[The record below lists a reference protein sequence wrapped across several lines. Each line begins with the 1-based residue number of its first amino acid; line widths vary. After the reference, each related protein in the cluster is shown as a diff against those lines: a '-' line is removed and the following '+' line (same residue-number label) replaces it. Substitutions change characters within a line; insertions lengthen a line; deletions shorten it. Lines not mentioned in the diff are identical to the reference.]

1 MDKVAR
7 ETSEVADAVE
17 ELKAAQTKL
26 NSNPLSKFAGLKEG
40 GIAKQ
45 ASFVGLLLFSLRSVT
60 DLVQIS
66 GPNGESH
73 LVAAGIQGVIALAC
87 GVYLLL
93 F

>member
-1 MDKVAR
+1 MFRSSTLLIIALVVVGGSATLF
-7 ETSEVADAVE
+7 ESSA
-17 ELKAAQTKL
+17 
-26 NSNPLSKFAGLKEG
+26 SSKFAGLKEG